1 MKNVVISI
9 LDKLLRELKADN
21 SNLSEEEMLKVARCL
36 NEINTIQKTE
46 FTKKEA
52 YDYLRMSRASFDNK
66 VREGRIP
73 IGKKCP
79 GKLVWYKK
87 DLDAYV
93 NKEKKGN
100 TYI

>member
-1 MKNVVISI
+1 MNKVVIA
-9 LDKLLRELKADN
+9 LLEKLLGDLKADN
-21 SNLSEEEMLKVARCL
+21 TNLSEDEMLKVARCI

-46 FTKKEA
+46 FSKKEA
-52 YDYLRMSRASFDNK
+52 YDYLHMSRASFDNK
-66 VREGRIP
+66 VREGKIP
-73 IGKKCP
+73 KGKKFP

-93 NKEKKGN
+93 NKEKKNN